1 MFKNLTLIAVIAV
14 TIATLS
20 CGASDSETIAPASQ
34 APPLPTSPAEVKTGP
49 GLGERVPEFQIS
61 LTDGTPVTS
70 SGLIAEERPAF
81 LYFFS
86 TT

>member
-20 CGASDSETIAPASQ
+20 CGASDSETIA
-34 APPLPTSPAEVKTGP
+34 PTSPAEVKTGP